1 MMRSARRNMSV
12 MFAKVCV
19 TPVYAIALVLLCP
32 CLRGHLALRAAD
44 PAAAATITPS
54 DDNIQS
60 IIDSHPAGTVFTF
73 EPGTYRLLSIKPKDG
88 DHFIGKPGAIM
99 NGSELLNF
107 QRENDVLWVATMH
120 DNTPEAVGGACDT
133 GAKNADGTKYTIG
146 CDHARDLFWDDKVVW
161 RVATL
166 QEIAPGKWFFDP
178 ASHRVYVAGD
188 PGGHVVELGET
199 QMAIHGNN
207 SNIEISGLTIEKY
220 ANRPQS
226 GAIACGEF
234 VKGEKT
240 QGPGWIIENNILTL
254 NHYSGIKM
262 IQCSNARIL
271 NNKFLNNGNS
281 GLDGVATDNSLME
294 GNEIALNNYAHY
306 SCGWEC
312 GGSKFVNTTNFTAK
326 SNNVHDN
333 LAPGLWFDIECQ
345 NVTISNNTI
354 DRNYGSGILYEISRQ
369 ATIDGNVVRLNGIA
383 SRHFDPWAGEAQI
396 EISASSDVTAEHN
409 TAVVGNWGNGITV
422 KQQNRGSGK
431 FGPYWATRIVVDHN
445 DITYLTPRSTTTGAS
460 EDTGKFYG
468 PISFDYNTYHDAQ
481 GGNSPHWRWNA
492 ILNWTQF
499 RALGQEAHGTVDKAI
514 PRADVALA
522 ATVPPG

>member
-1 MMRSARRNMSV
+1 MPV
-12 MFAKVCV
+12 MFAKICAA
-19 TPVYAIALVLLCP
+19 PVYAIALLLLCP
-32 CLRGHLALRAAD
+32 GLGGRLALRAAD
-44 PAAAATITPS
+44 QAAAVTITPA
-54 DDNIQS
+54 DENIQS
-60 IIDSHPAGTVFTF
+60 IIDSHPPGTVFTF

-88 DHFIGKPGAIM
+88 DHFVGKPGAIM
-99 NGSELLNF
+99 NGSEQLNF
-107 QRENDVLWVATMH
+107 QRANDMLWVATMH
-120 DNTPEAVGGACDT
+120 DTTPEAVGGVCDT

-146 CDHARDLFWDDKVVW
+146 CDHGRDLFWDNKVVW

-166 QEIAPGKWFFDP
+166 QEVAPGKWFFDP
-178 ASHRVYVAGD
+178 ASHRVYVADD
-188 PGGHVVELGET
+188 PEGHVVELGET
-199 QMAIHGNN
+199 QMAIHGNS

-234 VKGEKT
+234 VKGE
-240 QGPGWIIENNILTL
+240 QLHGPGWVIENNLLTL
-254 NHYSGIKM
+254 NHYSGLKM

-271 NNKFLNNGNS
+271 NNKFFSNGNS
-281 GLDGVATDNSLME
+281 GLDGVATDNSLMQ
-294 GNEIALNNYAHY
+294 GNEIALNNYARY

-333 LAPGLWFDIECQ
+333 LGPGLWFDIDCQ
-345 NVTISNNTI
+345 EVTIVNNTI
-354 DRNYGSGILYEISRQ
+354 DKNYGSGILYEISRQ
-369 ATIDGNVVRLNGIA
+369 ATIDDNVVRLNGIV

-396 EISASSDVTAEHN
+396 EISASSDVTVEHN

-431 FGPYWATRIVVDHN
+431 FGPHWATRIVVDHN

-481 GGNSPHWRWNA
+481 GGNSAHWRWNA
-492 ILNWTQF
+492 ILNWAQF
-499 RALGQEAHGTVDKAI
+499 RKLGQEAHGTVDKAI
-514 PRADVALA
+514 PRADLALE